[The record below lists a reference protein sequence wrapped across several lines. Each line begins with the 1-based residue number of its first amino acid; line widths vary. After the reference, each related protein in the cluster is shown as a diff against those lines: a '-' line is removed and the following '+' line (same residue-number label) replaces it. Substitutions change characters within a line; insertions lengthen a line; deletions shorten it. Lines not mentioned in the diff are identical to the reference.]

1 MMKKII
7 YYLSITII
15 LTSTIILNRVVF
27 SQQNDS
33 KVKAFNNSINLALKG
48 NYQKAIDE
56 LINVYKDNS
65 NDYLINLRLG
75 YLYYLQKNYDE
86 SIKYYQK
93 AVSLTQEKSIEPYL
107 GLTLPLAAKEK
118 WNEIEKIYNKILS
131 LDQNNYTANLR
142 LGQIYFNR
150 KEYSKAERY
159 LLKAFE
165 QYPSEYEPNL
175 YLGWTYFY
183 LNKKSEAKKHF
194 INALMVSENDKS
206 ATEGLK
212 LVK

>member
-7 YYLSITII
+7 YYMSITII

-150 KEYSKAERY
+150 KEYFKAERY

-183 LNKKSEAKKHF
+183 LNKKSEAKRHF

>member
-1 MMKKII
+1 MKRFI
-7 YYLSITII
+7 YYLGIFTI

-27 SQQNDS
+27 SQQNDT
-33 KVKAFNNSINLALKG
+33 KIKAFNNSINLALKG
-48 NYQKAIDE
+48 NYQKAIEE
-56 LINVYKDNS
+56 LLNVYKDNT
-65 NDYLINLRLG
+65 NDYLLNLRLG

-93 AVSLTQEKSIEPYL
+93 AVNITLEKSVEPYL

-118 WNEIEKIYNKILS
+118 WSEVEKVYNKILS
-131 LDQNNYTANLR
+131 IDQSNYIANLR

-150 KEYSKAERY
+150 KEYSKAEKY
-159 LLKAFE
+159 LLKSFE
-165 QYPSEYEPNL
+165 QYPSEYEPNI

-183 LNKKSEAKKHF
+183 LNKKSDAKKHF

-206 ATEGLK
+206 AMEGLK

>member
-1 MMKKII
+1 MKKFI
-7 YYLSITII
+7 YYLSIAII
-15 LTSTIILNRVVF
+15 LTSTVILNRVVF
-27 SQQNDS
+27 SQQNDT
-33 KVKAFNNSINLALKG
+33 KIKAFNNSINLALKG
-48 NYQKAIDE
+48 NYQRAIDE
-56 LINVYKDNS
+56 LLNVYKENA

-93 AVSLTQEKSIEPYL
+93 AISLTQEKSVEPYL

-118 WNEIEKIYNKILS
+118 WSEVEKIYNKILS
-131 LDQNNYTANLR
+131 IDQNNYTANLR

-150 KEYSKAERY
+150 KEYSKAEKF
-159 LLKAFE
+159 LLKSFE

-206 ATEGLK
+206 AMEGLK

>member
-1 MMKKII
+1 MKKFI
-7 YYLSITII
+7 YYLSIIII
-15 LTSTIILNRVVF
+15 LTSTVILNRVVF
-27 SQQNDS
+27 SQQND
-33 KVKAFNNSINLALKG
+33 VIVRAFNNSINFALKG

-56 LINVYKDNS
+56 LINIYKDHAN
-65 NDYLINLRLG
+65 NYLVNLRLG

-93 AVSLTQEKSIEPYL
+93 AIDLTREKAVEPFL

-118 WNEIEKIYNKILS
+118 WNDVERIYGKVLS
-131 LDQNNYTANLR
+131 IDTNNYTANLR

-150 KEYSKAERY
+150 KEYSKSEKF
-159 LLKAFE
+159 LLKSYE

-206 ATEGLK
+206 AQEGLK

>member
-1 MMKKII
+1 MKKTI